1 MGRRVGGGGG
11 GGGIGGAV
19 VEAEVEEKEEEEEE
33 EEDEIRGGK
42 DVERLLEGPF
52 RALCNPGSSSPA
64 IFAFI

>member
-33 EEDEIRGGK
+33 DEIRGGK
-42 DVERLLEGPF
+42 DVERLFEGAFRF